1 MKIYAGTDND
11 AFFEKLI
18 GKDLW
23 VSVVGSIPGTGN
35 IGKYSYYIRI
45 LKFDPDTG
53 YLLVNAI
60 NTVFSGDYSSR
71 EHFDWETSRTYGAD
85 VDDLQFGVICPD
97 YFSSGFGDYQYD
109 IQDILTTD
117 ELWELIEL
125 NVSMIPEGV

>member
-1 MKIYAGTDND
+1 MRIYAGTDND
-11 AFFEKLI
+11 RFFEKLI

-53 YLLVNAI
+53 YLIVNAI

-71 EHFDWETSRTYGAD
+71 EWFEWQCSRSYGAD
-85 VDDLQFGVICPD
+85 ADDLQFGIISPD
-97 YFSSGFGDYQYD
+97 YFSNGYGDYQYD

-117 ELWELIEL
+117 ELWEQIEL
-125 NVSMIPEGV
+125 NTSMIPEGV